1 MPPPQA
7 LLQACGDL
15 SAGGGPS
22 GTDASEH
29 SRDGA
34 VAGMGC
40 QVCGAVAL
48 ACEVVRGGSPPP
60 HGGRNNP
67 SVKVPQTVEVH
78 RVGEGKPRPLPAK
91 ILLKDKG
98 TDGAA
103 GP

>member
-1 MPPPQA
+1 M
-7 LLQACGDL
+7 
-15 SAGGGPS
+15 
-22 GTDASEH
+22 
-29 SRDGA
+29 
-34 VAGMGC
+34 
-40 QVCGAVAL
+40 

-60 HGGRNNP
+60 RGGRNDP
-67 SVKVPQTVEVH
+67 SVKVPQTVELH